1 METERILKK
10 GDVRQVGQVLGQTR
24 SWGEIGSGSTRV
36 REETPEWGNLAPKL
50 PRAAGCYEYYDE
62 RA

>member
-24 SWGEIGSGSTRV
+24 NWGEIGSGSTRV
-36 REETPEWGNLAPKL
+36 REETPEWGNLQNMSAEPA
-50 PRAAGCYEYYDE
+50 RVDTS
-62 RA
+62 